1 LRNRN
6 GEESQK
12 LCESK
17 SRQNA
22 REHPGVEEMNCLSN
36 NRSAKYGVTQYAT
49 SQDCHHVFVE
59 DMAYLYR
66 LSFFLTLD
74 RDQAEQCFVAGLDE
88 CVKGNTVFREWAR
101 SWAKRNIIQQ
111 AIRTLQ
117 PHPEPAVSSV
127 HATLVPESKPTTVR
141 AEHFEVNRVMA
152 LQQFERFVFVMSVL
166 EQYSEH
172 DCAQLLGCSVQ
183 DILRARMRALRQL
196 GRSDRASSDH
206 KSGTQLQETS
216 R

>member
-1 LRNRN
+1 MRVYQTRL
-6 GEESQK
+6 ETT
-12 LCESK
+12 CP
-17 SRQNA
+17 QNA
-22 REHPGVEEMNCLSN
+22 REYPGAEEMNVLNN
-36 NRSAKYGVTQYAT
+36 NRAVKYGVAQYAT
-49 SQDCHHVFVE
+49 SQDCRHVFVE
-59 DMAYLYR
+59 DMADLYR
-66 LSFFLTLD
+66 LSFFLTVD

-88 CVKGNTVFREWAR
+88 CVKGNKVFREWAR

-127 HATLVPESKPTTVR
+127 HATVVPESKPTTVR

-172 DCAQLLGCSVQ
+172 ECAQLLGCSVQ

-196 GRSDRASSDH
+196 ERLDRGPSDH
-206 KSGTQLQETS
+206 KRVTQLQETS